1 MPGMTREQTFAIRSV
16 CVFCGSS
23 PGSDPVFM
31 ETAEELGRLLAAAS
45 LRLVY
50 GGGNSGLMGK
60 VARTVLT
67 NGGKVTGII
76 PDFLKSR
83 ELMLDGADEM
93 IVTTDMHQRKMLM
106 FEKAD
111 AFVAL
116 PGGIGTLEEL
126 VEQMTWVQLG
136 QHDKPVIIANIAN
149 FWKPLLVLL
158 AHMREAGF
166 IRQEYEVRYSV
177 AEKVE
182 DILPMITNLA
192 RMRAAC

>member
-1 MPGMTREQTFAIRSV
+1 MLAMTMIRSV

-23 PGSDPVFM
+23 PGADPVFM
-31 ETAEELGRLLAAAS
+31 QTAETLGRILAENGI
-45 LRLVY
+45 RLVY

-60 VARTVLT
+60 VARSTLAH
-67 NGGKVTGII
+67 GGKVTGII

-83 ELMLDGADEM
+83 EVMLEGADEM
-93 IVTTDMHQRKMLM
+93 IVTSDMHQRKMLM

-136 QHDKPVIIANIAN
+136 QHEKPVLMANIAN

-158 AHMREAGF
+158 AHMRETGF
-166 IRQEYEVRYSV
+166 IRSGLEVRYQV

-182 DILPMITNLA
+182 DILPMLQAVN
-192 RMRAAC
+192 RRAAS